1 MKSQNNQ
8 FFRAPPSW
16 QRPPDGASCFTLGTI
31 FTFRH
36 HAKKVFI
43 HVLSSKGRPTFIL
56 ARDLRGLVPKA
67 HPKYLSRNWQETG
80 REIIV
85 YRILPKKS
93 PMAVHFPNHQTTQ
106 QLI

>member
-1 MKSQNNQ
+1 M
-8 FFRAPPSW
+8 R
-16 QRPPDGASCFTLGTI
+16 
-31 FTFRH
+31 
-36 HAKKVFI
+36 KKVFI

-85 YRILPKKS
+85 YRILPKKITDGR
-93 PMAVHFPNHQTTQ
+93 PFPQPPNYTATY
-106 QLI
+106 LI